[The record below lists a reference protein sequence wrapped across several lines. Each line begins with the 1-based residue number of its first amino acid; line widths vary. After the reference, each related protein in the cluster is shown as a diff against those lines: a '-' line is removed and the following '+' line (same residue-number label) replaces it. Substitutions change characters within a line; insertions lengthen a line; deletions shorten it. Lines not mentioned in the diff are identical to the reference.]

1 MKLLHCAQTTLMAL
15 AVLSAAPSVF
25 SEVPLPGRD
34 APQGVPSL
42 DGESPRTL
50 LRPAGPAEAWDF
62 ASGLPPGGKLRK
74 AAVRDV
80 SGLHATD
87 AASGLVPA
95 GFMLDAL
102 RTPKGAFL
110 FEATFTAGTNQVAE
124 GLLWDDM
131 AVNYS
136 PKWTNRGF
144 QLMFRVRGGVWEPVF
159 YGGFSN
165 TTCHVSGPRVK
176 LAPGE
181 RGEIAFYFGAD
192 RRLAWEF
199 NGQRR
204 ASLLDC
210 GGPLAPSVR
219 IRPVLGD
226 REVSLHH
233 AFPGC
238 IRHVAI
244 TPGRTDPWAVEISG
258 RRAYVRGETNAVL
271 DLAVQNLSGGEL
283 KDVLVRTEQFS
294 RTSCVATR
302 TRACPRLGAGARF
315 PFALPVETRLAPGRH
330 PLRVTVS
337 GRDAAGRSVACSR
350 VYGLGIGPRATENLT
365 ALMWGFDAPP
375 QVLADFGFTHG
386 LRYGLAGDA
395 GRAALDEA
403 LVAGVG
409 LTRSMRVEY
418 PDGAKEEDFWRQDR
432 RGSPRIRGKKG
443 KGNPEVSNPVLLE
456 TALPQ
461 VEKDLAA
468 LGDHPAYKGV
478 LPCSEIRD
486 GTFPSFRTEAARY
499 KAETGREVPPE
510 VEGRTLNEKVARTRY
525 PDGVVPDDDPVL
537 AYYRWF
543 WSGGDGWPSYTGGIA
558 AAYRKRRPRDDFFVF
573 WDPAVR
579 CPPRWGSGGAV
590 DLINQWVYAVPEPMS
605 VAGPCEEMFAMA
617 AGRPG
622 QQVSIMTQLICYRS
636 QIAPTNKVVS
646 PAPAWLARRP
656 RADFPTIPPDS
667 LQEATWAMIAKP
679 VQAIMY
685 HGWGTIYETGV
696 DHGYVYTNPESAQRL
711 RTLLKDVV
719 APLGPTLK
727 RLGRAPSA
735 VAVLESFTTCAMG
748 GPASWGWKAPA
759 ITFLQRARLD
769 PRVVYEE
776 TVLRDGLDDVQ
787 VLYAPQCRYLT
798 PALIARIRAFQ
809 ARGGILVADDE
820 LVAALKPDVRVP
832 VVSFDRPPASD
843 HTEDVD
849 VMEARR
855 QGDVATRTAT
865 LRAKAKMVAQAA
877 QLRADLA
884 SRYAPA
890 TDSSSPEL
898 VTFARRWKDVDYVFA
913 LNDHRTFG
921 DYVGQWG
928 LTMEKG
934 LPFEGCVT
942 QADPANEVKAV
953 YELSRGGACPHAR
966 EGGRV
971 KVPLQYGTNDG
982 RLLLFAKQRI
992 AALDASAAKSVARGG
1007 AFEATLRVL
1016 DEAGRPVAALL
1027 PVEIRVTDAAGRPLD
1042 GTGFACAVDGVCRMT
1057 VQTNVDDAPGDY
1069 RVFFRDRASGL
1080 TAERRVEVH
1089 ERGAGVLAR

>member
-1 MKLLHCAQTTLMAL
+1 MAL
-15 AVLSAAPSVF
+15 AVLSAAPSAF
-25 SEVPLPGRD
+25 SE
-34 APQGVPSL
+34 VPSL
-42 DGESPRTL
+42 DGESPRAL
-50 LRPAGPAEAWDF
+50 LRPAGPAEVWDF
-62 ASGLPPGGKLRK
+62 TSELPSGGRLRR
-74 AAVRDV
+74 AAVRDA
-80 SGLHATD
+80 SGLHASD

-144 QLMFRVRGGVWEPVF
+144 QLMFRVRNGVWEPVF

-165 TTCHVSGPRVK
+165 ITCHVSGPRVK

-181 RGEIAFYFGAD
+181 TGAITFYFGAD

-199 NGQRR
+199 NGRR
-204 ASLLDC
+204 AAGVLDR

-219 IRPVLGD
+219 IRPVIGD

-238 IRHVAI
+238 IRRVSV
-244 TPGRTDPWAVEISG
+244 TPGRPDPWSVELAG

-271 DLAVQNLSGGEL
+271 SLSAENLSGADL
-283 KDVLVRTEQFS
+283 TDVRVKAEQFS
-294 RTSCVATR
+294 EISCVATR
-302 TRACPRLGAGARF
+302 TFTCPRLGAGARF
-315 PFALPVETRLAPGRH
+315 PFGFPLETRIAPGRH

-337 GRDAAGRSVACSR
+337 GRTAVGEDVACSR
-350 VYGLGIGPRATENLT
+350 VFGIGIGPRTAENLT
-365 ALMWGFDAPP
+365 SLMWGFDAPP

-418 PDGAKEEDFWRQDR
+418 PEGAKEEDFWRLDR
-432 RGSPRIRGKKG
+432 AGTPRIRGKKG
-443 KGNPEVSNPVLLE
+443 RGTPEASNPALLE
-456 TALPQ
+456 AAVPK
-461 VEKDLAA
+461 VAEDLAT
-468 LGDHPAYKGV
+468 LGDHPAYRGV

-499 KAETGREVPPE
+499 RAETGREVPPE
-510 VEGRTLNEKVARTRY
+510 VDGKTLNEKVARTRY

-558 AAYRKRRPRDDFFVF
+558 EAYRQRQLRDDFFVF

-656 RADFPTIPPDS
+656 LADFPTIPPDS

-696 DHGYVYTNPESAQRL
+696 DHGYVYTNPESADRL
-711 RTLLKDVV
+711 RALLKDVV

-727 RLGRAPSA
+727 RLGRVPSP
-735 VAVLESFTTCAMG
+735 VAVFESFTSCAMG

-769 PRVVYEE
+769 PRVIYEE
-776 TVLRDGLDDVQ
+776 TILRDGLDGVQ

-798 PALIARIRAFQ
+798 PALIDRIRAFQ
-809 ARGGILVADDE
+809 RRGGILVADDE
-820 LVAALKPDVRVP
+820 LVSALKPDVRVP

-849 VMEARR
+849 MMEARR

-865 LRAKAKMVAQAA
+865 LQAKAKMAAQAEK
-877 QLRADLA
+877 LRGDLT
-884 SRYAPA
+884 SRYTPR
-890 TDSSSPEL
+890 TDSSSSEI
-898 VTFARRWKDVDYVFA
+898 VTFARQWKDVDYVFA

-934 LPFEGCVT
+934 LPFEGSVT
-942 QADPANEVKAV
+942 HADPRGEVRAV
-953 YELSRGGACPHAR
+953 YELSRGGVCPHSR
-966 EGGRV
+966 DGGRV
-971 KVPLQYGTNDG
+971 TVPLRYETNDG
-982 RLLLFAKQRI
+982 RLLLFSKQRI
-992 AALDASAAKSVARGG
+992 AALDVSVPETVTRGG
-1007 AFEATLRVL
+1007 AFEVALRVL
-1016 DEAGRPVAALL
+1016 DETGRPVQALL

-1042 GTGFACAVDGVCRMT
+1042 GTGFGCAVDGVCRMR
-1057 VQTNVDDAPGDY
+1057 VQTNVDDAPGAY

-1080 TAERRVEVH
+1080 VAERQVGPREM
-1089 ERGAGVLAR
+1089 RARAGH

>member
-1 MKLLHCAQTTLMAL
+1 MAL

-25 SEVPLPGRD
+25 SEVPSPD
-34 APQGVPSL
+34 A
-42 DGESPRTL
+42 ESPRTL
-50 LRPAGPAEAWDF
+50 LRPAGPAETWDF
-62 ASGLPPGGKLRK
+62 TSDLPQGGRLRK
-74 AAVRDV
+74 AAVRDA

-110 FEATFTAGTNQVAE
+110 LEAAFTAGTNQVAE

-144 QLMFRVRGGVWEPVF
+144 QLLFRVRSGVWEPVF

-165 TTCHVSGPRVK
+165 TTCQVPGPRVK

-181 RGEIAFYFGAD
+181 KGTVAFYFGAD
-192 RRLAWEF
+192 RRLVWEF
-199 NGQRR
+199 NGRR
-204 ASLLDC
+204 AACLLDC
-210 GGPLAPSVR
+210 GGPLVPSTR

-233 AFPGC
+233 AFPGS

-244 TPGRTDPWAVEISG
+244 TPGRADSWAVEISG

-271 DLAVQNLSGGEL
+271 ALAVQNLSGSEL
-283 KDVLVRTEQFS
+283 ADVQVRTEQFS
-294 RTSCVATR
+294 DISCVVAR
-302 TRACPRLGAGARF
+302 TFACPHLDLGARF
-315 PFALPVETRLAPGRH
+315 PFELPLETRIAPGRH

-337 GRDAAGRSVACSR
+337 GRDAAGRSVPCSR
-350 VYGLGIGPRATENLT
+350 VFGIGIGPRETENLMS
-365 ALMWGFDAPP
+365 LMWGFDAPP

-395 GRAALDEA
+395 GRTALDEA

-409 LTRSMRVEY
+409 LTRSMRAEY
-418 PDGAKEEDFWRQDR
+418 PEGAKESDFWRLDR
-432 RGSPRIRGKKG
+432 SGTPRIRGKKG
-443 KGNPEVSNPVLLE
+443 KGNPEASDPVLLE
-456 TALPQ
+456 TAVPL
-461 VEKDLAA
+461 VAKDLAT
-468 LGDHPAYKGV
+468 LGDHPAYRGV

-510 VEGRTLNEKVARTRY
+510 VDGKTLNEKVAKTRH

-543 WSGGDGWPSYTGGIA
+543 WSGGDGWPAYTGGIA
-558 AAYRKRRPRDDFFVF
+558 EAYRQRRPRDDFFVF

-646 PAPAWLARRP
+646 PAPEWLARRP
-656 RADFPTIPPDS
+656 HADFPTIPPDS

-685 HGWGTIYETGV
+685 HGWGTIYETGG
-696 DHGYVYTNPESAQRL
+696 DHGYVYTNPESAARL

-727 RLGRAPSA
+727 RLGRAPSP
-735 VAVLESFTTCAMG
+735 VAVFESFTTCAMG

-776 TVLRDGLDDVQ
+776 TILRDGLDDVK

-798 PALIARIRAFQ
+798 PALIERIRAFQ
-809 ARGGILVADDE
+809 KRGGVLVADDE
-820 LVAALKPDVRVP
+820 LVSALKPDVRVP

-855 QGDVATRTAT
+855 QGDVQTRTAT
-865 LRAKAKMVAQAA
+865 LQAKAKMAAQAA
-877 QLRADLA
+877 KLRADLA
-884 SRYAPA
+884 ARYAPS
-890 TDSSSPEL
+890 TDSSSSEI

-913 LNDHRTFG
+913 LNDNRTFG

-934 LPFEGCVT
+934 LPFEGVVT
-942 QADPANEVKAV
+942 HADPKTEIKAV
-953 YELSRGGACPHAR
+953 YELSRGGVCPHVR
-966 EGGRV
+966 EGGQV
-971 KVPLQYGTNDG
+971 KVPLSYDTNDG

-992 AALDASAAKSVARGG
+992 AALDVSVPEGVAPGG
-1007 AFEATLRVL
+1007 AFDVELRVL
-1016 DEAGRPVAALL
+1016 DETGRPVRALL
-1027 PVEIRVTDAAGRPLD
+1027 PVGIRVTDAAGRPID
-1042 GTGFACAVDGVCRMT
+1042 GTGFACAVDGVCRMR
-1057 VQTNVDDAPGDY
+1057 VQTNVDDAPGAY
-1069 RVFFRDRASGL
+1069 RVSFRDRASGL
-1080 TAERRVEVH
+1080 AAERHVTLR
-1089 ERGAGVLAR
+1089 